1 MTEPQVA
8 VVLVNYRG
16 ADDTIACLRAFDD
29 IDWPADRLQLVVV
42 DNASGDGSADRI
54 RAAVPGAVVIDSPT
68 NSGFAAG
75 CNLGVAA
82 TSAAY
87 IGFINNDAK
96 PAAGWIRAAV
106 DVMSGDHSIACV
118 ASKVLDWE
126 GATVDFVDGSLT
138 FYGMGYK
145 REVTQPDAPAYA
157 HGRDVLFA
165 TGAAMFVKRSVF
177 VDVGGFDERYFM
189 FYEDVDLGWRLNL
202 FGHRV
207 RYVPESVALHKHHA
221 SMRKFGQWREDYL
234 LERNALYSMIKN
246 YDDQTLLR
254 VLPGAMA
261 LAVRRG
267 VARGNTDTSVLDLAR
282 GAGGEDEND
291 LLVSKRALAPV
302 FAIDTLVSE
311 LPALLA
317 DRERVQA
324 ARRRSDRDLFPL
336 FRQALEPAEGDPGY
350 LEGYRAVV
358 EALGIEEH
366 FATRRR
372 VVVVTGDPLTAK
384 MAGPAIRAWEIATA
398 LSEEHDVELI
408 TTQACELSHPRF
420 RVRSVDGYR
429 ELRKLEEWCDVLV
442 FQGFLLEVYPWLK
455 TSRKVLVVD
464 IYDPFHLEQLEQ
476 ARDLGE
482 RDRYAAVV
490 NSVNTLNE
498 QLRRGDFF
506 LCASEKQRDFWLG
519 QLAALARVNPLTYDD
534 DETMRSLIAVV
545 PFGVADAPPVRTRPA
560 IKGVIPGIGAD
571 DKVILWGGGVYN
583 WFDPLTLLRAVDRV
597 RVERDDVRLFFL
609 GLAHPNPDVPAMR
622 MAAATREL
630 SDELGLTGTHVFF
643 NEDWVAYDDRANYL
657 LDADIGVSTH
667 LDHVETAFSFRTRIL
682 DYFWAGL
689 PVVAT
694 QGDALADVIDADVLG
709 VTVPPRD
716 VDALAAALL
725 RILDDEEFAARC
737 RDNIA
742 GVARRY
748 QWASALRPL
757 VEFCRDPRRAA
768 DLVAG
773 LGPEPLLHPMTTG
786 PVGPPRSML
795 GDVALLR
802 RYLRQGGVREVAK
815 RATGRITRLTKR
827 P

>member
-1 MTEPQVA
+1 MTLPLIA
-8 VVLVNYRG
+8 AVLVNYRG

-29 IDWPADRLQLVVV
+29 IDWPADRLELIVV
-42 DNASGDGSADRI
+42 DNASGDGGADRI
-54 RAAVPGAVVIDSPT
+54 RAAVPRVRVIDSPT

-75 CNLGVAA
+75 CNLGVASTTA
-82 TSAAY
+82 DY

-96 PAAGWIRAAV
+96 PDRSWIRAAV
-106 DVMSGDHSIACV
+106 DVMAGDHSIASV
-118 ASKVLDWE
+118 ACKVLDWD
-126 GATVDFVDGSLT
+126 GKLVDFVDASLT

-145 REVTQPDAPAYA
+145 REVTLPDAPAYA
-157 HGRDVLFA
+157 EGRDVLFA
-165 TGAAMFVKRSVF
+165 TGAAMFVRRDVF
-177 VDVGGFDERYFM
+177 ADVGGFDERYFM

-202 FGHRV
+202 LGHRV

-221 SMRKFGQWREDYL
+221 SMNKFGQWREDYL

-246 YDDQTLLR
+246 YDDETLAR

-267 VARGNTDTSVLDLAR
+267 MVRGGVDTSVLDLQR
-282 GAGGEDEND
+282 GAGREDED
-291 LLVSKRALAPV
+291 QLSISKRGLAPV

-311 LPALLA
+311 LPALLR

-324 ARRRSDRDLFPL
+324 ARRRSDRDIFPL

-358 EALGIEEH
+358 EGLGIEGH

-398 LSEEHDVELI
+398 LSEEHEVELI
-408 TTQACELSHPRF
+408 TTQSCEVSHPRF

-429 ELRKLEEWCDVLV
+429 ELRKLEQWCDVLV

-455 TSRKVLVVD
+455 KSRKVLVVD

-482 RDRYAAVV
+482 RDRYAAVI

-506 LCASEKQRDFWLG
+506 LCASDKQRDFWLG
-519 QLAALARVNPLTYDD
+519 QLAALGRVNPLTYDD
-534 DETMRSLIAVV
+534 DETLRSLIAVV
-545 PFGVADAPPVRTRPA
+545 PFGVADAPPVRTRKA
-560 IKGVIPGIGAD
+560 IKGVVPGIGPG

-583 WFDPLTLLRAVDRV
+583 WFDPLTLLHAVDQV
-597 RVERDDVRLFFL
+597 RAKRPDVRLFFL

-622 MAAATREL
+622 MAAQTREL
-630 SDELGLTGTHVFF
+630 AGELGLTGTHVFF

-657 LDADIGVSTH
+657 LDSDIGVSTH

-694 QGDALADVIDADVLG
+694 EGDALADVIDAEALG
-709 VTVPPRD
+709 VTVPPQD
-716 VDALAAALL
+716 AAALADALL
-725 RILDDEEFAARC
+725 RILDDDEFAAQC
-737 RDNIA
+737 RANIA

-786 PVGPPRSML
+786 PGQSRRNAI
-795 GDVALLR
+795 GDLALLR
-802 RYLRQGGVREVAK
+802 RYLRQGGVREVVK
-815 RATGRITRLTKR
+815 RATGRVTRLTGR
-827 P
+827 